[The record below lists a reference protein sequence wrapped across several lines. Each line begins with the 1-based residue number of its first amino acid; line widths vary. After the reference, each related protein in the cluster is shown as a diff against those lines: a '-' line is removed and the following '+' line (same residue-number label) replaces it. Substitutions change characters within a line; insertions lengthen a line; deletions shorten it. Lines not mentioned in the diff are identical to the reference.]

1 MQLKAFIACVV
12 LLMAAV
18 VPAAAQDAAPLLPV
32 DHWAHDALRRLH
44 ASGFLPDGY
53 DAATTTR
60 TAASARASFENAA
73 ARAELVNPNTARRV
87 AGYLDLLAQEYGTPA
102 GRPFVASAQVR
113 VDDRQDFALAGNGFV
128 VDDDWQGARVVG
140 DRSAVEAGARL
151 AVVLTDHLAGEL
163 DFLGNTEGQFLLD
176 GTHAVLAGKGMGIW
190 AGRRATR
197 FGPGT
202 SGVVLSSDIPFT
214 GVGFFLP
221 QPAHI
226 PVVSRLTGPVSLE
239 TFLSRLQQ
247 NGSIENPWFW
257 NARLTIRPIRPF
269 TIGINRAAIF
279 GGDNN
284 GMSFENMLKMFVGI
298 KPGLTRPDGGS
309 AGEFDNQIVSVDG
322 RLVLPNDVL
331 PMEAYLEWGADDSS
345 GSWHRV
351 PGIVAG
357 LRAVLPGGQASFGYE
372 TTRFDTR
379 RYDLHRFSSQPP
391 WYRNA
396 FFRGGWTKNGEPL
409 GHPLGGHGREHA
421 VDARVDL
428 LNARAR
434 LGLRPFR
441 RDREEENLYA
451 PGREGVSWGLD
462 FDARYRL
469 GRGEARL
476 FGSVED
482 GEGWR
487 QSALNLSVSA
497 YF

>member
-1 MQLKAFIACVV
+1 MRFTVTLLLLLIAV
-12 LLMAAV
+12 ASAS
-18 VPAAAQDAAPLLPV
+18 AQEAAPLLPST
-32 DHWAHDALRRLH
+32 HWAHDVLRRLH
-44 ASGFLPDGY
+44 ATGLLPPPF
-53 DAATTTR
+53 DAASSTR
-60 TAASARASFENAA
+60 TAATARAQLEFAALRADSSDANAA
-73 ARAELVNPNTARRV
+73 QRIR
-87 AGYLDLLAQEYGTPA
+87 GYIALLDGEYGM
-102 GRPFVASAQVR
+102 GRPVAYLRAGVEG
-113 VDDRQDFALAGNGFV
+113 RQDYALAGSGFV
-128 VDDDWQGARVVG
+128 LEDDWRGAQLVDDQHTFA
-140 DRSAVEAGARL
+140 AAGRIAAHASR
-151 AVVLTDHLAGEL
+151 HLAGEL
-163 DFLGNTEGQFLLD
+163 VVQGNTEGQFVFD
-176 GTHAVLAGKGMGIW
+176 NTHAVLTGMGVGLW

-202 SGVVLSSDIPFT
+202 SGVVLSSEVPFT

-221 QPAHI
+221 R
-226 PVVSRLTGPVSLE
+226 PVRVPGLSMLSGPISLE
-239 TFLSRLQQ
+239 TFLSRMQQ

-257 NARLTIRPIRPF
+257 NARLTIQPIRQF

-284 GMSFENMLKMFVGI
+284 GMSLENVLKMFVGI
-298 KPGLTRPDGGS
+298 KPGVTRPDGGS

-322 RLVLPNDVL
+322 RFIIPNDLL
-331 PMEAYLEWGADDSS
+331 PVEAYLEWGADDSS
-345 GSWHRV
+345 GAWHRV

-396 FFRGGWTKNGEPL
+396 FFRDGWTRNGEPL

-428 LNARAR
+428 LEGRAR

-451 PGREGVSWGLD
+451 PGREGVTWGFNLD
-462 FDARYRL
+462 TRYRL

-476 FGSVED
+476 AGTVEAGD
-482 GEGWR
+482 GWR
-487 QSALNLSVSA
+487 QSALDLSLTA